1 MEKLAALDF
10 ADLVVLNKF
19 DRPGA
24 EDALVEIRKQVRRN
38 REMWDSDDSDIPVV
52 PTIASRFA
60 DAGVDQL
67 WERLSKLLNGRK
79 GCSFRASPAKM
90 GKDGLPDMVQPI
102 PPSRHG
108 YLAEVSNCV
117 RSYHQKTEHEANLAS
132 TIQNLEK
139 LSLIHI

>member
-1 MEKLAALDF
+1 
-10 ADLVVLNKF
+10 
-19 DRPGA
+19 
-24 EDALVEIRKQVRRN
+24 
-38 REMWDSDDSDIPVV
+38 MWDSDDSDIPVV

-79 GCSFRASPAKM
+79 GCSFRASPAKWAKM
-90 GKDGLPDMVQPI
+90 GSLTWFNQYHHPG
-102 PPSRHG
+102 HG

-117 RSYHQKTEHEANLAS
+117 RSYHEKTEHEANLAS

-139 LSLIHI
+139 SATQMKAAGRESIALELLEEGVAYEMS

>member
-1 MEKLAALDF
+1 
-10 ADLVVLNKF
+10 
-19 DRPGA
+19 
-24 EDALVEIRKQVRRN
+24 
-38 REMWDSDDSDIPVV
+38 
-52 PTIASRFA
+52 
-60 DAGVDQL
+60 
-67 WERLSKLLNGRK
+67 
-79 GCSFRASPAKM
+79 M

-139 LSLIHI
+139 SATQMKAAGRESIALELLEEGGRLRDELRIEH